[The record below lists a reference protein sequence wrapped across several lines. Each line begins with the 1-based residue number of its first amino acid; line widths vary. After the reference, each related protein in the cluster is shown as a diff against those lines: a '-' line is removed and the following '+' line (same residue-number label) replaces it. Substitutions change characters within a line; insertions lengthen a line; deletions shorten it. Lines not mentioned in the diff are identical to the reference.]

1 MNVMMNSYG
10 STEEMKSVST
20 ILIIMLSGLAF
31 GMMPSTSSSINL
43 EGKTFWIL
51 KSTPVKTKDV
61 FMAKSLFYV
70 LLCLPFAIIN
80 TGLYVFING
89 FNALNTI
96 LMLVDQ
102 VVIIIIFAFEGLFIN
117 ILAPKLDWDNEV
129 RAIKET
135 GAPVISMLF
144 GFLIDG
150 LLFII
155 PFILEIYFGLG
166 LIGVLVMGILI
177 LIIVSILLF
186 TVGKSK
192 YERIQV

>member
-1 MNVMMNSYG
+1 
-10 STEEMKSVST
+10 
-20 ILIIMLSGLAF
+20 
-31 GMMPSTSSSINL
+31 
-43 EGKTFWIL
+43 
-51 KSTPVKTKDV
+51 
-61 FMAKSLFYV
+61 
-70 LLCLPFAIIN
+70 
-80 TGLYVFING
+80 
-89 FNALNTI
+89 
-96 LMLVDQ
+96 MLVDQ

-129 RAIKET
+129 RAIKQT

-155 PFILEIYFGLG
+155 PFILEIYFGFG

-177 LIIVSILLF
+177 LNIVSILLF